1 MDFPDDFE
9 ESLSS
14 LDYWRLCS
22 ELTVIQ
28 AALLLS
34 GHDPSEIQDSIEKWV
49 PKDRPSG
56 YEGAKA
62 AISRALIRKEIDG
75 EHILETDFDFNGYP
89 NGVVDGS
96 IVLDKSTVDVDSLKR
111 WLSQK
116 GVSTGFFFHKTE
128 DKPDYLDP
136 KHPRYSP
143 KLAAAVSAWFAI
155 DDEAALNGRSA
166 KQVLEKW
173 LRENAAKFNLSNED
187 GKPNE
192 KGIDECA
199 KVANWQYKGGAPKTP
214 SENSGTP

>member
-1 MDFPDDFE
+1 MDHFDDFE

-14 LDYWRLCS
+14 LDYWRLCD

-34 GHDPSEIQDSIEKWV
+34 GHDPSSDQEYIENWGAEQ
-49 PKDRPSG
+49 RPDG

-62 AISRALIRKEIDG
+62 AISRALIRDLIDG
-75 EHILETDFDFNGYP
+75 ELVPEFEYDINGHL
-89 NGVVDGS
+89 NGDKPGT
-96 IVLDKSTVDVDSLKR
+96 IDLKKSTVNVDSLKR
-111 WLSQK
+111 WLRER
-116 GVSTGFFFHKTE
+116 GISTGFFFHITE

-155 DDEAALNGRSA
+155 DDEAALKGRSA
-166 KQVLEKW
+166 KQALEKW

-192 KGIDECA
+192 KGIEECA

-214 SENSGTP
+214 SENPGTP

>member
-1 MDFPDDFE
+1 MQNDLEFNE
-9 ESLSS
+9 ALSS

-28 AALLLS
+28 AAILLS
-34 GHDPSEIQDSIEKWV
+34 GHDPSEIQDSIENWV
-49 PKDRPSG
+49 PRERPTG

-62 AISRALIRKEIDG
+62 AISRALIRKEIEG
-75 EHILETDFDFNGYP
+75 SHMLEADFDFNGHP
-89 NGVVDGS
+89 NGVIEGT
-96 IVLDKSTVDVDSLKR
+96 IVLDKSTVDVDSLKN
-111 WLSQK
+111 WLAQK
-116 GVSTGFFFHKTE
+116 GVSTGFFFHKEQET
-128 DKPDYLDP
+128 PDYLDP
-136 KHPRYSP
+136 NHPRYSP

-155 DDEAALNGRSA
+155 EDETSLNGRSA

-192 KGIDECA
+192 KGIEECA

-214 SENSGTP
+214 SEN